1 MTAGEAPYSVSEK
14 TLSDLAQKPSTLAAS
29 TLHMANVLQS
39 SLELPK
45 LMEMFERE
53 VKQVVPHDGM
63 EYANA
68 EERTQITFGH
78 EARHSCSYDL
88 VVMDK
93 WLGQITFRREQ
104 RFSKNETDELEAL
117 ICALVYPLRNA
128 LLYKRALETALKD
141 PVTGI
146 NNRAALNA
154 TIDRE
159 VNLAHRH
166 GNALSVIML
175 DIDHFKRI
183 NDSYGHLAGDVVL
196 CALAKRVMER
206 TRGSDMV
213 FRYGGEEF
221 TVVLSNTDVAGATLL
236 ANRIRKSVE
245 RLEIVHEDM
254 EIQITVSLGVA
265 TLEHGDSATTLLN
278 RADEALY
285 EAKTT
290 GRNRVV
296 THSTGDA
303 AA

>member
-1 MTAGEAPYSVSEK
+1 MSLPLQTVSENAMTAGEAPYSVSEK

-128 LLYKRALETALKD
+128 LLYKRALETALK
-141 PVTGI
+141 
-146 NNRAALNA
+146 A
-154 TIDRE
+154 
-159 VNLAHRH
+159 
-166 GNALSVIML
+166 
-175 DIDHFKRI
+175 
-183 NDSYGHLAGDVVL
+183 
-196 CALAKRVMER
+196 
-206 TRGSDMV
+206 
-213 FRYGGEEF
+213 
-221 TVVLSNTDVAGATLL
+221 
-236 ANRIRKSVE
+236 
-245 RLEIVHEDM
+245 
-254 EIQITVSLGVA
+254 
-265 TLEHGDSATTLLN
+265 
-278 RADEALY
+278 
-285 EAKTT
+285 
-290 GRNRVV
+290 
-296 THSTGDA
+296 
-303 AA
+303 